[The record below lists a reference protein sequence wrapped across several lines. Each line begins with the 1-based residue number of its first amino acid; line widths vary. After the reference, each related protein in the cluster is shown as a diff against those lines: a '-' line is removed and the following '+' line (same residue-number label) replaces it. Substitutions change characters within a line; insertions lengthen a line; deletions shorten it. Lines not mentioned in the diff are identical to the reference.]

1 MSAEE
6 IRALGG
12 KTRRKT
18 RRGPGVN
25 RDEIGLEGGVMG
37 GVGVGRGDEVN
48 RVQMRRIRWRVVGTG
63 DERWCE
69 G

>member
-1 MSAEE
+1 MEGKQAGKQ
-6 IRALGG
+6 GG
-12 KTRRKT
+12 A
-18 RRGPGVN
+18 PGVN

-48 RVQMRRIRWRVVGTG
+48 RVQRRRIRWRVVGTG